1 VSKLESELVLLRQT
15 LLNFKQPAALD
26 FKINYVYRSRGKGTF
41 KPLTK
46 GMILQSGDHYKI
58 IFTPVENCYVS
69 IFQVDSANKLYR
81 LFPMAGFRN
90 IILNNLNPVEGGK
103 TYYLPAK
110 NKSFVLDEQI
120 GTETIFFMGAPQD
133 DLIL

>member
-1 VSKLESELVLLRQT
+1 MSKLESELVLLRQT